1 MAPAAFVTASA
12 QRTVAQKTAK
22 IALSGNFQMGDR
34 AISLHGNGQV
44 DFATN
49 AFAFNLSY
57 SSSSRAFTVTE
68 NAILVGGNLYFR
80 VTANG
85 YSLPR
90 VPGGRRWLE
99 VPVGQSGPQDT
110 AESDPASLLRLLEK
124 KGARV
129 TSLGTMSIDGRSCR
143 GYDVTPAS
151 DALQGAA
158 PVTLRIWLDPQWQL
172 ACQMTIKVQIEAASA
187 GSFGV
192 SAQML
197 MSFTDYGEPVT
208 IAPPPPSDTVSPQKA
223 LDQSA

>member
-22 IALSGNFQMGDR
+22 MAFSGNVQMGDQT
-34 AISLHGNGQV
+34 ISLHGNGQA

-49 AFAFNLSY
+49 AFAINVSY
-57 SSSSRAFTVTE
+57 SSSSSAFTLNE
-68 NAILVGGNLYFR
+68 ILVGGIFYLR

-85 YSLPR
+85 HNFPG
-90 VPGGRRWLE
+90 VPGGPRWLE
-99 VPVGQSGPQDT
+99 MPVGQSWPQDT

-151 DALQGAA
+151 EALQGAA
-158 PVTLRIWLDPQWQL
+158 PVTLRIWLDPQRQL
-172 ACQMTIKVQIEAASA
+172 ACQMTIKLQIEAASA

-192 SAQML
+192 SAQLL

-208 IAPPPPSDTVSPQKA
+208 IAPPPLSDTVSPQKA
-223 LDQSA
+223 FGQSA